1 MPDWYG
7 IAFGEPRE
15 KGKIIF
21 YHNRRDFIKTSG
33 SVFGVAALGE
43 LMFGCRQ
50 EKTPDSPKWGGFK
63 YAMCNESM
71 AEGSR
76 SAGSQL
82 SWAEQCRIVG
92 NAGYRGIEIAT
103 FTLVTEDVQ
112 EITPAKRKEMVSIMK
127 NAGIECA
134 GLHWLLASPPKGLH
148 FTTPDAAVRQK
159 TIAYLDK
166 LIDFCGDLGGSCMV
180 FGSPGQRSTRGISIE
195 EAKKYFVE
203 GLAGVADHAQERRVK
218 ILIEPLGKSVTDVVN
233 TMAEALELAKQVNH
247 PAVQII
253 FDFHNT
259 PDETEPFAVLLRKY
273 YNHIY
278 HVHVQEMDGK
288 HLGTATAV
296 DDYVK
301 AFQTLKD
308 LRYDKWI
315 SLEVFDFSPGGT
327 KIAEESM
334 RALLQIE
341 GKLT

>member
-1 MPDWYG
+1 
-7 IAFGEPRE
+7 
-15 KGKIIF
+15 
-21 YHNRRDFIKTSG
+21 
-33 SVFGVAALGE
+33 
-43 LMFGCRQ
+43 MFGCRQ
-50 EKTPDSPKWGGFK
+50 ENIPGSSKHQGFK

-71 AEGSR
+71 A
-76 SAGSQL
+76 QL
-82 SWAEQCRIVG
+82 SWAEQCRIVAS
-92 NAGYRGIEIAT
+92 AGYRGIEIAA
-103 FTLVTEDVQ
+103 FTLITEDVQ
-112 EITPAKRKEMVSIMK
+112 ELTAAKRKEMVSTMI
-127 NAGIECA
+127 NTGIECA
-134 GLHWLLASPPKGLH
+134 GLHWLLSPPPKELH
-148 FTTPDAAVRQK
+148 FTTSNAAVRRK

-166 LIDFCGDLGGSCMV
+166 LIDFCGDLGGPCMI
-180 FGSPGQRSTRGISIE
+180 FGSPGQRSSRGTSIE
-195 EAKKYFVE
+195 KAKKYFAE
-203 GLAGVADHAQERRVK
+203 GLARVADHAQERGVK

-247 PAVQII
+247 PAVQIV

-259 PDETEPFAVLLRKY
+259 PDETQAFDVLLKKY

-308 LRYDKWI
+308 LRYGKWI
-315 SLEVFDFSPGGT
+315 SLEVFDFSPGG
-327 KIAEESM
+327 KRIAEESM